1 VRRALL
7 ALCAAVALLAA
18 WGATSASAHPLGNF
32 TVNSYLRVE
41 ASGGELY
48 LRQVVDMAE
57 IPTFRERS
65 AVEGAGG
72 LAAYAADRARERSA
86 DIELTAGGRR
96 LRAVPVSQTAGFR
109 PGQGGLKVLRY
120 AAWYRVPGAAGL
132 DGEGLRVD
140 VSVPTYRDRLG
151 WHELVV
157 RASSGAGVADATVP
171 DDDVSDE
178 LRAYPG
184 GLLNSPLAVSEA
196 SFSWSPGEGAG
207 AVGPLTADPD
217 SRVEE
222 SSPGGLSG
230 LVDDDLSVGVVAVAL
245 LLAMAWGALHSLSPG
260 HGKTMVAAYLVGTR
274 GTARHAFILGLFV
287 TVTHTLGVVALGLVT
302 LFASRYVLPET
313 LFPWINLVAA
323 ALVVAVGIWAARR
336 RLGSLRRRLA
346 HRRAHARGRP
356 HGHEAG
362 AAHGHGHGHAHTH
375 AHAHAHAGAAVP
387 ALAVAGGA
395 AAHGLP
401 HAHRHHGHSHGH
413 AHAHDHHHDHHDHG
427 HDHGPGGHTHA
438 PPEGL
443 SMRSLLAVGASAG
456 VIPCPSALVL
466 LLGAIALGRVGYGL
480 VLVLAFSVGLAG
492 LLSLIGLLVIYARRF
507 IERLPLDGR
516 VAAAIPA
523 LSALA
528 IVALGVVLMA
538 RAIPP
543 LL

>member
-1 VRRALL
+1 
-7 ALCAAVALLAA
+7 
-18 WGATSASAHPLGNF
+18 
-32 TVNSYLRVE
+32 VE

-65 AVEGAGG
+65 GVEDAGG

-86 DIELTAGGRR
+86 GIELTADGRR
-96 LRAVPVSQTAGFR
+96 LRAVPVSQTASFR
-109 PGQGGLKVLRY
+109 PGQGGLQVLRY
-120 AAWYRVPGAAGL
+120 AAWYRAAGAADL
-132 DGEGLRVD
+132 DGDGLRVD
-140 VSVPTYRDRLG
+140 VSVPEYRDRLG

-157 RASSGAGVADATVP
+157 RASSGAAVADATVP
-171 DDDVSDE
+171 DEDVSDE
-178 LRAYPG
+178 LRSYPG
-184 GLLNSPLAVSEA
+184 GLLDDPPAVSQA

-207 AVGPLTADPD
+207 AVGPLTADPG

-222 SSPGGLSG
+222 PSPGGLSG

-245 LLAMAWGALHSLSPG
+245 LLAMGWGALHSLSPG

-274 GTARHAFILGLFV
+274 GTARHALILGLFV

-302 LFASRYVLPET
+302 LFASRYILPET

-323 ALVVAVGIWAARR
+323 ALVVAVGIWVARG
-336 RLGSLRRRLA
+336 RLASLRRRLA

-356 HGHEAG
+356 HHHHHHHEA
-362 AAHGHGHGHAHTH
+362 AAPGHAHSHGHAH
-375 AHAHAHAGAAVP
+375 APAGAAVP

-395 AAHGLP
+395 AAHALP
-401 HAHRHHGHSHGH
+401 HAHGHHGPPHAGGHGH
-413 AHAHDHHHDHHDHG
+413 AHDHG

-438 PPEGL
+438 PPADL
-443 SMRSLLAVGASAG
+443 SMRGLLAVGASAG

-466 LLGAIALGRVGYGL
+466 LLGAIALGRTGYGL

-516 VAAAIPA
+516 VASAIPA